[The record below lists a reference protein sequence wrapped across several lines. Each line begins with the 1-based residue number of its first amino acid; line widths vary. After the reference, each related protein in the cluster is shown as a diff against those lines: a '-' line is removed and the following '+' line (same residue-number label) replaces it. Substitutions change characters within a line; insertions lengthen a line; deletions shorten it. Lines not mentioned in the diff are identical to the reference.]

1 MAQRNEQTQRDEQAT
16 AFIGTRRYA
25 LLQALRENGT
35 EADVI
40 DLTLAD
46 DQPAEDPVHFWAFE
60 DDYAVTLRG
69 GPAPD
74 SSKLASDLGWS
85 VMAEVDRRGAQWTVY
100 WIR

>member
-16 AFIGTRRYA
+16 AFIAQRRYA
-25 LLQALRENGT
+25 LLQALRDNGT
-35 EADVI
+35 DADVI
-40 DLTLAD
+40 DIVPAD
-46 DQPAEDPVHFWAFE
+46 GQPAEDPVNFWVFE

-74 SSKLASDLGWS
+74 SSKLASSLGWS

-100 WIR
+100 WIQ